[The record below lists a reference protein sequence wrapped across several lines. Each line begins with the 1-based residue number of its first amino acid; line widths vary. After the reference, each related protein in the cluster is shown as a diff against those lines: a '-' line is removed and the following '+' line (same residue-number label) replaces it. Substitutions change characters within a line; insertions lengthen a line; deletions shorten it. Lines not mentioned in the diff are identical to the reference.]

1 MNEEYVIPLVNVIS
15 PADARDYV
23 AKATAKDFPDEYEL
37 DELPVKNQKQV
48 GSCVAFSASEMVE
61 YVNRWQEGKYVQMST
76 GYIYGNR
83 EYETNKLSG
92 GYYARLAM
100 KVLKNRGDCSYESF
114 PHNVKMPKAEELY
127 LNRDKS
133 IDEEAYKNRIT
144 TYYRINSRSAV
155 KASLL
160 EGYPIMCT
168 LTWGSGTEYSKEDG
182 MVHFSS
188 KTDGGHCVI
197 IVGWNDKGWI
207 IQNSWGKNWG
217 NKGRA
222 IIPYNAPIN
231 ELWGITDTFVNGITI
246 KQPNAFVR
254 FCRKV
259 WYFILDCLAN

>member
-1 MNEEYVIPLVNVIS
+1 MNEEYVSPLVNVIS

-23 AKATAKDFPDEYEL
+23 AKATAKGFPDEYEL
-37 DELPVKNQKQV
+37 DELPVKNQGKV
-48 GSCVAFSASEMVE
+48 GACVCFSASEMVE
-61 YVNRWQEGKYVQMST
+61 YVNRWQEGQYVQMST

-100 KVLKNRGDCSYESF
+100 KVLKNRGDCSYASF

-127 LNRDKS
+127 LNRNKS
-133 IDEEAYKNRIT
+133 IDDEAYKNRIT
-144 TYYRINSRSAV
+144 SYYRINSASAV

-160 EGYPIMCT
+160 EGYPVMCT
-168 LTWGSGTEYSKEDG
+168 LTWGSGTKYSKSDG
-182 MVHFSS
+182 MVHFSD

-217 NKGRA
+217 NNGRA
-222 IIPYNAPIN
+222 IIPYKSPIN
-231 ELWGITDTFVNGITI
+231 ELWGMTDTFVNGLTI
-246 KQPNAFVR
+246 KQPNGFVR
-254 FCRKV
+254 FCRRI